1 MNRTNS
7 LNFPAFRSVA
17 TQPPLTEALRILLSQ
32 THFAYLQRHYRYQR
46 FTWRWRS
53 TPTMIASQ
61 VFADDGTPEV
71 IVTTLFL
78 NGRIRHD
85 EMRIQLL

>member
-1 MNRTNS
+1 ME
-7 LNFPAFRSVA
+7 L
-17 TQPPLTEALRILLSQ
+17 LKEAMRILLSQ

-46 FTWRWRS
+46 YTWNWCS
-53 TPTMIASQ
+53 TPTMLASK
-61 VFADDGTPEV
+61 VFASDGTPQV

-85 EMRIQLL
+85 EERL